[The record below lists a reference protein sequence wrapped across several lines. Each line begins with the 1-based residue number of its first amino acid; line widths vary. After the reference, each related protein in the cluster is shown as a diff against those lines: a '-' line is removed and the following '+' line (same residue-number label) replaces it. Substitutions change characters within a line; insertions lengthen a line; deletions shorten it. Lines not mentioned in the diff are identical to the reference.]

1 MKAVIDCNIL
11 VICLTSRSSY
21 HIIYKALTQQ
31 KFQLVISSDILL
43 GYEEVLQRKYNV
55 TVANTFVALLKELPN
70 VQFYTPFYNW
80 RLINA
85 DADDN
90 KYTDCAIA
98 GSANFI
104 VTEDKHFAIL
114 KKIAFP
120 KIKVVSIDEFVD
132 LLTTE
137 K

>member
-1 MKAVIDCNIL
+1 MKVVIDCNVL
-11 VICLTSRSSY
+11 VMCLASRSSY
-21 HIIYKALTQQ
+21 HIIYKALTQE
-31 KFQLVISSDILL
+31 KFQLVISPDILL
-43 GYEEVLQRKYNV
+43 EYEEVLQRKYNV
-55 TVANTFVALLKELPN
+55 TTANTFIALLKELPN

-85 DADDN
+85 DPDDD

-120 KIKVVSIDEFVD
+120 KITVLSIDEFVH
-132 LLTTE
+132 LITS
-137 K
+137 

>member
-1 MKAVIDCNIL
+1 MKVVIDCNIL
-11 VICLTSRSSY
+11 VMCLSSKSPY
-21 HIIYKALTQQ
+21 HIIYQSLVQG
-31 KFQLVISSDILL
+31 KFNLVLSSEILL
-43 GYEEVLQRKYNV
+43 EYQEVLQQKYSV
-55 TVANTFVALLKELPN
+55 PTANALVALLKELPN

-80 RLINA
+80 LLI
-85 DADDN
+85 DAAPDDN

-114 KKIAFP
+114 KTIPFP
-120 KIKVVSIDEFVD
+120 KITVLSIDDFIQ
-132 LLTTE
+132 LLTGE

>member
-1 MKAVIDCNIL
+1 MQRFGYVPCLKVFLPNNLQGID
-11 VICLTSRSSY
+11 TR
-21 HIIYKALTQQ
+21 K
-31 KFQLVISSDILL
+31 ISTGHSPDILL
-43 GYEEVLQRKYNV
+43 EYEEVLQRKYNV
-55 TVANTFVALLKELPN
+55 TTANTFIALLKELPN

-85 DADDN
+85 DPDDD

-120 KIKVVSIDEFVD
+120 KITVLSIDEFVH
-132 LLTTE
+132 LITS
-137 K
+137 